1 VRRLAA
7 GAAANGTVDVVV
19 KGDAAYE
26 TNETLSLTLG
36 NPSDA
41 VIGDGGAQGTITNDD
56 KAPTTVT
63 IRPVK
68 RPRALLVKG
77 LLEPATSGD
86 RVTAT
91 LLRKRNARFVRIAAK
106 RALVRS
112 FRDRDGDGKTGR
124 LVHGDVRP
132 PEGGRHLQDLL
143 RFNGTKTQ
151 KPYTGRCL
159 QNSPAS

>member
-1 VRRLAA
+1 
-7 GAAANGTVDVVV
+7 V

-63 IRPVK
+63 LRPVK

-112 FRDRDGDGKTGR
+112 FRDRDGDGKTDGSYA
-124 LVHGDVRP
+124 VTFVRP
-132 PEGGRHLQDLL
+132 KAGGTYKILL
-143 RFNGTKTQ
+143 RFNGTTTK
-151 KPYTGRCL
+151 KPYTRADVFKL
-159 QNSPAS
+159 PPAS